1 MTVVD
6 PDLAPLSTEEIEEER
21 ARLIQS
27 KRLRRVSEHPIFLTP
42 YVRCFDSE
50 KLEEFEFGAPGWEWQ
65 GDLLQFWMDSP
76 KSIVL
81 KCRQIGITWLA
92 GLWALHNLQF
102 QPGSR
107 SLWVSINEKEAS
119 KAINRIWDM
128 RESLPK
134 ELLRGTKVIKPARN
148 TRPTGEI
155 QVQHPGGRVSTVV
168 ALPSTPKAGRGETAK
183 LVVLDEFAFQEYAED
198 TWTAVLPTAA
208 KGGNIVIISTANGVS
223 TVSSG
228 GDVIGGNF
236 YHHLWEH
243 SDHYSVK
250 SRFFPW
256 SIHPGRDPVLFAEE
270 RLKMPP
276 KVRAQEYPETE
287 REAFWLT
294 GDKFFD
300 AEALDDY
307 ERNLLVE
314 PLFRGRFV
322 PEPDGA
328 TAKFVRGE
336 FGPLRVFELPIK
348 ERKYA
353 IGADTATGK
362 GQDYSAATVIDLST
376 ARIVARFHARLGVPE
391 YAAQLHFLGKWFNDA
406 IIAPERA
413 GGYGDA
419 LIILLRD
426 GKDGRPAYPHLYRH
440 RQFLR
445 GDQKQMGNWGFPT
458 SSTTRP
464 LILEYLARVVSERA
478 LPALDR
484 DALKEYSTFIYRDSN
499 PSPRAAEGAHDDMV
513 MADAIALELFRQ
525 RGEHPRDVRKRR
537 RRTSGKPAQLWAGEV
552 AA

>member
-1 MTVVD
+1 MTV
-6 PDLAPLSTEEIEEER
+6 PSLDLADDELEDRID
-21 ARLIQS
+21 
-27 KRLRRVSEHPIFLTP
+27 RLRRAEVLRIVERHPVNLAKFVS
-42 YVRCFDSE
+42 CFDSE
-50 KLEEFEFGAPGWEWQ
+50 RLEEFKFGEPGWEWQ
-65 GDLLQFWMDSP
+65 QDLLQFWMDSP

-134 ELLRGTKVIKPARN
+134 WLLQGTKVLKPARGA
-148 TRPTGEI
+148 RPTGEI

-223 TVSSG
+223 TVTAG

-243 SDHYSVK
+243 ADHYSVRT
-250 SRFFPW
+250 RFFPW
-256 SIHPGRDPVLFAEE
+256 MIHPARDPELFAEE
-270 RLKMPP
+270 RLRMPP
-276 KVRAQEYPETE
+276 KVRAQEYPESE
-287 REAFWLT
+287 SEAFWLT

-300 AEALDDY
+300 AEALLDY

-322 PEPDGA
+322 PEGDGA
-328 TAKFVRGE
+328 SARFVKGE
-336 FGPLRVFELPIK
+336 FGPLRVFEAPVK
-348 ERKYA
+348 ERRYA
-353 IGADTATGK
+353 IGADTATGS
-362 GQDYSAATVIDLST
+362 GADFSAATVIDLST

-406 IIAPERA
+406 VIAPERA

-426 GKDGRPAYPHLYRH
+426 GKDGRPPYPHLYRH
-440 RQFLR
+440 RQLLR
-445 GDQKQMGNWGFPT
+445 GDQREMSNWGFPT
-458 SSTTRP
+458 STTTRP
-464 LILEYLARVVSERA
+464 LILEYLARAIRERA

-525 RGEHPRDVRKRR
+525 RGEHARDVRKGR
-537 RRTSGKPAQLWAGEV
+537 RRTSGRPAALWAG
-552 AA
+552 A